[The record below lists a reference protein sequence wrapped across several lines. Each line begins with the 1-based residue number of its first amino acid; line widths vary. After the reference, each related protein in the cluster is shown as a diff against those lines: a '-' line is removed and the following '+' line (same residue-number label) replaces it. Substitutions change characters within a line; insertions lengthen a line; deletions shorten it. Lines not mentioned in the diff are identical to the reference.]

1 MGSEL
6 LTEEAPPSYTEQ
18 FYDAF
23 PYYLSIGMTAREYW
37 QGNSMLTKYYRKAH
51 KMRLEHEN
59 YNAWLQGAY
68 VYDAMCGV
76 SPILHAFAKKGTKP
90 VPYLKEPYGVQKAI
104 DPAVVKENFLAKWK
118 SNKARWKERAQ
129 QSVAKIEGGG
139 INADN

>member
-6 LTEEAPPSYTEQ
+6 LTEEAPPSCTDQ
-18 FYDAF
+18 FYNAF

-37 QGNSMLTKYYRKAH
+37 HGDSMLPKYYRKAH

-68 VYDAMCGV
+68 VYDAISAV
-76 SPILHAFAKKGTKP
+76 SPVLHAFAKKGTKP
-90 VPYLKEPYGVQKAI
+90 VPYLKEPYGTKNHVEKTASNS
-104 DPAVVKENFLAKWK
+104 AEAGAAKFHAFAEAFNKKFKEK
-118 SNKARWKERAQ
+118 
-129 QSVAKIEGGG
+129 GGG